1 MKNLLTLILIIVSI
15 STTTAQGFMFFTPE
29 EVRAEFENDN
39 YNIRTGFTT
48 DSVMFMSIKDTD
60 FEWVLFLAGD
70 DPIVLESHFINETLD
85 GFKLCIKNIDENEKF
100 IRQGEGNWLIMRSS
114 YAIQVKT
121 KMFDYSNL
129 PVLIYTYKTY

>member
-1 MKNLLTLILIIVSI
+1 
-15 STTTAQGFMFFTPE
+15 
-29 EVRAEFENDN
+29 
-39 YNIRTGFTT
+39 
-48 DSVMFMSIKDTD
+48 MSIKDTD

-70 DPIVLESHFINETLD
+70 NPIVLESHFINETLD
-85 GFKLCIKNIDENEKF
+85 GFKLCIKNINEDKAF

-121 KMFDYSNL
+121 KMFDYSDL